1 MYRIFQSPK
10 QAVGDALP
18 SGRCGAFLLFRHLCG
33 LVLRFIRI
41 QRLLDESDDEF
52 FLRDFPAVLLF
63 CGDEI
68 LQPLIQ
74 LLGDLECE
82 SLSFRHGDFSSFEA
96 FFEYQ
101 LHIITQSLEAKLF
114 LFLDTGMQIF
124 RIILMEILLA
134 SMGVFDFVLKHTVT
148 GVK

>member
-1 MYRIFQSPK
+1 MYRVFHLQK
-10 QAVGDALP
+10 QAAGDALP
-18 SGRCGAFLLFRHLCG
+18 SGRCGILFFRHLCG

-41 QRLLDESDDEF
+41 QRLLDEPDDEF

-68 LQPLIQ
+68 LQPLVQ
-74 LLGDLECE
+74 LLGDFECE

-101 LHIITQSLEAKLF
+101 LHIITQSFEAKLF
-114 LFLDTGMQIF
+114 LFLDSFGM
-124 RIILMEILLA
+124 
-134 SMGVFDFVLKHTVT
+134 
-148 GVK
+148 

>member
-1 MYRIFQSPK
+1 MCIRDS
-10 QAVGDALP
+10 
-18 SGRCGAFLLFRHLCG
+18 
-33 LVLRFIRI
+33 FIRI

-82 SLSFRHGDFSSFEA
+82 SLGFCHGDFSSFEV

-101 LHIITQSLEAKLF
+101 LHILAQSLEAKLF
-114 LFLDTGMQIF
+114 LFCHSSGVQFF
-124 RIILMEILLA
+124 RCLLYT
-134 SMGVFDFVLKHTVT
+134 SRCV
-148 GVK
+148 